1 MAPRSKDDD
10 LLATDDDISGDH
22 RNKNFDR
29 DGDNDEEEVVQ
40 EGGESGEDGD
50 DDDSSMEEKE
60 NRAYYER
67 RKRKFA
73 ATMDSSLNS
82 NTESTSMAE
91 DAKETEARKSTAT
104 VLATSQDHRKNE
116 NAWSRMSSFVIDG
129 IVSMVLSR
137 AED

>member
-1 MAPRSKDDD
+1 MGG
-10 LLATDDDISGDH
+10 GDH

-29 DGDNDEEEVVQ
+29 DDHND
-40 EGGESGEDGD
+40 DLD
-50 DDDSSMEEKE
+50 DESSMEEKE

-82 NTESTSMAE
+82 NTESTSKGE
-91 DAKETEARKSTAT
+91 DAGAKKPEAT

-137 AED
+137 AEDDD